1 MRPPHPGRIKRMK
14 RSLQEI
20 EDYYVNKGLKG
31 QKLKEALENDKD
43 YLLIL
48 GKRKKQLKSNFRVRE
63 KDEKEYVLS
72 TNSDYEILEKIY
84 QLEKEKLSEKDKK
97 LARLIRAQLRPDWRT
112 PLLRELNQLLKR
124 YK

>member
-1 MRPPHPGRIKRMK
+1 M

-31 QKLKEALENDKD
+31 QKLKKALENDKN
-43 YLLIL
+43 YLVFLSE
-48 GKRKKQLKSNFRVRE
+48 RKKQLKSNLKVRE
-63 KDEKEYVLS
+63 KDKKEYVLS

-84 QLEKEKLSEKDKK
+84 RLEEERLSGRDKK
-97 LARLIRAQLRPDWRT
+97 LVRLIRTQLRHDWRN
-112 PLLRELNQLLKR
+112 PLIKELNKLLER

>member
-1 MRPPHPGRIKRMK
+1 MR

-31 QKLKEALENDKD
+31 QKLREALENDKD
-43 YLLIL
+43 FLLIL
-48 GKRKKQLKSNFRVRE
+48 GKRKKQLKSNFRVKA
-63 KDEKEYVLS
+63 KDKKEYVLS

-84 QLEKEKLSEKDKK
+84 RLEKERLSEKDKK
-97 LARLIRAQLRPDWRT
+97 LVRLIRTQLRHDWRS
-112 PLLRELNQLLKR
+112 PLINELNQLLKR